1 MFFTCKSTNTAYNRT
16 ILCKTMSSMCHIVVL
31 SWGKVALNQHV
42 SSEINI
48 VIEKWLPEYLCRYQ
62 PNCPLKSG
70 EKKKFWRSFFVLKVQ
85 IFLCCHDLIRTFYSC
100 HRHKP
105 TLILKVN
112 SRTSYP
118 ILSCWVGQSVS
129 VHIENL
135 RLVSYSKNSSC

>member
-16 ILCKTMSSMCHIVVL
+16 ILCKTMSSMCQIVVL

-62 PNCPLKSG
+62 LNCPLKSG
-70 EKKKFWRSFFVLKVQ
+70 ERKKFWRSFFVLKVQ
-85 IFLCCHDLIRTFYSC
+85 IFLCSHDLIRTFYSC

-105 TLILKVN
+105 TLMPYLL
-112 SRTSYP
+112 SYTE
-118 ILSCWVGQSVS
+118 LLGRSVS
-129 VHIENL
+129 VSTHRKSQTGL
-135 RLVSYSKNSSC
+135 L